1 MQVSSTT
8 FLPRN
13 AGDPKTGL
21 APPGTIQIR
30 TDFGT
35 VGYGG
40 PCPPQG
46 DKPHRYVFTIFAVD
60 VDKLPVD
67 ESASAALV
75 GFNLHSHTLTKATLT
90 GFYGR

>member
-1 MQVSSTT
+1 M
-8 FLPRN
+8 
-13 AGDPKTGL
+13 GL
-21 APPGTIQIR
+21 APPGTMQTR

-46 DKPHRYVFTIFAVD
+46 AKPHRYVFTIFAVD
-60 VDKLPVD
+60 VDKVPVD
-67 ESASAALV
+67 ETSSAALV
-75 GFNLHSHTLTKATLT
+75 GFNLNAHTLTKATLT